1 MAVPFSRI
9 FVTSSPP
16 AADLFTG
23 GEKGP
28 RRAGK
33 VGKKMKFQA
42 EEVAMEMLIEI
53 GPLLE
58 ELKRRDRG
66 LEDQARRAAQSVA
79 LNVSEGNR
87 REGKDRNA
95 HFRIAAGSAAET
107 RTAIKIALAWRYV
120 EVARAERVDTLLDR
134 ELA

>member
-1 MAVPFSRI
+1 
-9 FVTSSPP
+9 
-16 AADLFTG
+16 
-23 GEKGP
+23 
-28 RRAGK
+28 
-33 VGKKMKFQA
+33 MKFQA

-79 LNVSEGNR
+79 LNISEGNR
-87 REGKDRNA
+87 REGRDRNA

-107 RTAIKIALAWRYV
+107 RTAVRIAIAWRYV
-120 EVARAERVDTLLDR
+120 DAARAARVDELLDR
-134 ELA
+134 ELAMLWRLTHPR